1 MKPIAYLDVSPLIET
16 NWTGIPNVV
25 SALAQNA
32 LSDPGIDWRFC
43 YETIDLPAAH
53 VRRLLSQRSGATGEK
68 TLNDLAWSKSLIRR
82 DVAERAACVFTNVK
96 SVRRFFDREAL
107 VVWDLSPV
115 LTPEF
120 HNQDTINHHATRMR
134 GDFDTSDHIFC
145 DSRAAMTDVHYYFKK
160 PLDQMSVIRLGAQ
173 FNLAEVS
180 QSNLKTRNLGAAEKY
195 VVVLGTLEPRKNG
208 ALVLEY
214 IAENP
219 EFSEHYRTVF
229 VGRDGWLDAKAAL
242 LAKHARA
249 GIAEDRV
256 VFTGFVTEA
265 EKVALIQN
273 SAFCIYPSMFE
284 GFGLPVLEAAALG
297 KVTVC
302 SRSSS
307 MPEVAPESSI
317 FFDPTSTLEFNH
329 AMALARERV
338 ERFASSSLSV
348 ADVNERAPQYGWA
361 QAYEEVAR
369 WVKEAAR

>member
-1 MKPIAYLDVSPLIET
+1 MTNIAYLDISPLFENT
-16 NWTGIPNVV
+16 WTGIPNVV
-25 SALAQNA
+25 SALAGNA
-32 LSDPGIDWRFC
+32 LSDTSINWHFS
-43 YETIDLPAAH
+43 YETIELPTDF
-53 VRRLLSQRSGATGEK
+53 VKRLLNQRSGAGGEK
-68 TLNDLAWSKSLIRR
+68 ALSDLAISKSIITRGA
-82 DVAERAACVFTNVK
+82 AENATGVFTNIK
-96 SVRRFFDREAL
+96 GMRNFFNREAL
-107 VVWDLSPV
+107 IVWDLSPV

-120 HNQDTINHHATRMR
+120 HHQDTINHYATKMR
-134 GDFDTSDHIFC
+134 GDFETSDHIFC
-145 DSRAAMTDVHYYFKK
+145 DSKAAMTDVHYYFQK
-160 PLDQMSVIRLGAQ
+160 PLDEMSVIRLGAQ

-180 QSNLKTRNLGAAEKY
+180 QSNLKIRNLNAAEKY

-317 FFDPTSTLEFNH
+317 FFDPTNALEFDH
-329 AMALARERV
+329 AMTLARERV
-338 ERFASSSLSV
+338 ERFGASALSV
-348 ADVNERAPQYGWA
+348 ADVHERAPQYGWA
-361 QAYEEVAR
+361 RAYEEIAR
-369 WVKEAAR
+369 WVKESAR